1 MEAMQKLLTF
11 KQKAISKCNKNSY
24 PDVEQENTMATIKE
38 KAISPNELA
47 VEAQSSTSAFSELY
61 ERYIDKIYSFYFH
74 RTNNNQSTAEDL
86 TSQTFEKV
94 LKNISKYNPDKS
106 NFSTWLYSIAQNNL
120 TDFYRKQQHRNGT
133 SLDDLSETNNLD
145 NQAKTEDT
153 GNKPIESIVI
163 NDRNSKIL
171 NVAIS
176 KLSPKD
182 QLAITLKF
190 IQNLTYK
197 ETAIALKCSPN
208 AAGVRIHRAL
218 RKLSKILKKYKLQEK
233 LDL

>member
-1 MEAMQKLLTF
+1 MLKHSTF
-11 KQKAISKCNKNSY
+11 KQKATSKSKCNKISY
-24 PDVEQENTMATIKE
+24 KNVEKDNTMATQKE
-38 KAISPNELA
+38 KGISPNELA
-47 VEAQSSTSAFSELY
+47 VEAQSSTSAFAKLY
-61 ERYIDKIYSFYFH
+61 ERYVDKIYSFYFH

-120 TDFYRKQQHRNGT
+120 TDFYRKQQHRSGT
-133 SLDDLSETNNLD
+133 PLDDLLETNTPG
-145 NQAKTEDT
+145 NQAQTENT
-153 GNKPIESIVI
+153 GNNSIESIVI

-171 NVAIS
+171 NIAIS
-176 KLSPKD
+176 KLSQKD

-208 AAGVRIHRAL
+208 AAGVRIHRTL
-218 RKLSKILKKYKLQEK
+218 RKLSKILKKYKLHEK